1 MTGLLA
7 SSSLFAPRPGN
18 AVLGSVQWL
27 TGTLLGTVA
36 ISLCVIAIAF
46 VGFQML
52 SGRLPIMRGL
62 RVIVGCFLLLG
73 APVVAA
79 SISGLWQQ
87 SSVPPAPPASQQ
99 NDDPRGD
106 VPPAGDPYAGASLRR
121 D

>member
-7 SSSLFAPRPGN
+7 SASLFAPQPGN
-18 AVLGSVQWL
+18 ALAGSVQWL
-27 TGTLLGTVA
+27 TGTLLGTAA

-87 SSVPPAPPASQQ
+87 GAAAPAPPAAQQ
-99 NDDPRGD
+99 RVDPRSD
-106 VPPAGDPYAGASLRR
+106 LPPAGAPYAGASLRQ

>member
-1 MTGLLA
+1 M
-7 SSSLFAPRPGN
+7 SNSLFAPR
-18 AVLGSVQWL
+18 AVAPVQASVDWL
-27 TGTLLGTVA
+27 TGTMLGTVA
-36 ISLCVIAIAF
+36 TSACVIAIAF

-87 SSVPPAPPASQQ
+87 GSVSPDPLATQEA
-99 NDDPRGD
+99 DDPRGD
-106 VPPAGDPYAGASLRR
+106 LPSAGDLNAGASLRR